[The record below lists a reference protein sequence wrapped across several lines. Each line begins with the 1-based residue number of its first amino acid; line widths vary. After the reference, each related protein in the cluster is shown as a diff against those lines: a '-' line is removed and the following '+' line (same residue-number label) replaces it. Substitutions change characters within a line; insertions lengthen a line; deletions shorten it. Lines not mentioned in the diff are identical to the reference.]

1 MAVAPG
7 RGRRRAAGPD
17 PLRGA
22 VGTGVLALGA
32 AAAVLA
38 SCVGHLAAREHGS
51 LASAAADRAVVVLE
65 GVVVGEPQ
73 LDPAPWPTSTPVR
86 AVVRVERLTVRGRVA
101 VGTGEVLVT
110 GDAAWLAYPAGS
122 RVRAVGRLAP
132 LTGRRP
138 AALSAIRA
146 ELVAPPSS
154 VGAAVARLRAGL
166 RDATDA
172 LPSDARGLVPG
183 AAIGDTSRLP
193 ADLESAMRVAG
204 LSHLVAVSGQH
215 VAVVVLATLWLASV
229 LRAPRWLRAVLAL
242 MAAVGFAVLVG
253 AGPSVLRAV
262 ATGAVVAVGLGLG
275 RRARPLPALAAVVI
289 GLLVVDPWAT
299 GALGFQLSV
308 VATAAIVLLATP
320 AAVALGGDRWLAR
333 RLLPVLT
340 VPLAAQSA
348 VGPVLVL
355 ADPAVSWWAV
365 PANVAVAPAVV
376 PATLAGLVATVLAPV
391 LPGVAVLV
399 GRVAAVPTGWI
410 AVVARTT
417 AALPGASTPWT
428 PGPAG
433 AVGLAALV
441 AAAWLAGRAVLAQA
455 RGGGVPRGA
464 S

>member
-1 MAVAPG
+1 
-7 RGRRRAAGPD
+7 
-17 PLRGA
+17 
-22 VGTGVLALGA
+22 
-32 AAAVLA
+32 
-38 SCVGHLAAREHGS
+38 
-51 LASAAADRAVVVLE
+51 
-65 GVVVGEPQ
+65 
-73 LDPAPWPTSTPVR
+73 
-86 AVVRVERLTVRGRVA
+86 
-101 VGTGEVLVT
+101 
-110 GDAAWLAYPAGS
+110 
-122 RVRAVGRLAP
+122 
-132 LTGRRP
+132 
-138 AALSAIRA
+138 
-146 ELVAPPSS
+146 
-154 VGAAVARLRAGL
+154 
-166 RDATDA
+166 
-172 LPSDARGLVPG
+172 
-183 AAIGDTSRLP
+183 
-193 ADLESAMRVAG
+193 
-204 LSHLVAVSGQH
+204 
-215 VAVVVLATLWLASV
+215 
-229 LRAPRWLRAVLAL
+229 